1 MMVLVIIQNMSVK
14 YLCQPQHS
22 MDRLLSILRCYNSE
36 EVIFLGERYGYGVVN
51 GVGYDYITLGG
62 G

>member
-1 MMVLVIIQNMSVK
+1 MFVASVARLK
-14 YLCQPQHS
+14 K
-22 MDRLLSILRCYNSE
+22 LLSCYDPLE
-36 EVIFLGERYGYGVVN
+36 TVVLGERYGYGVVK